1 MSIFNTTANTGFN
14 SFDDPFNSVNLNQ
27 GGGQWGMNQN
37 YLTPSFDAPYRPPY
51 SGGQP
56 SMQNPNP
63 GWFRSAAYL
72 ANPFASG
79 PQYGTGTTAFESSY
93 WDQLGNRPQDF
104 GAAFSQRMIA
114 PLVSFG
120 GAFAV
125 ARAWQVRNQSRGA
138 FDWFRL
144 FGAGKQE
151 AMRVSG
157 FTAMGQRFGG
167 SLARGMIA
175 GASSFAPSIA
185 ASGFGKAAIYGAAAL
200 GGAASGL
207 ILPAAIAQAGIS
219 GFESLVSDN
228 YLGIRENAAALR
240 GNFRGVSFGGHFGDP
255 YTGQGLNRRQAAR
268 MGTELT
274 QSAAGDQT
282 FNAREVATMTN
293 MASQMGMLDN
303 ASAEQI
309 VPRMKSIM
317 QQLKV
322 VMSIAGSTDFK
333 ETMQMMAKLQMAGVS
348 PGSVGSTMAGI
359 GSFASQAGISA
370 GRMFNTVGAQGQYL
384 FQANGLT
391 PYLGQ
396 LAAGSSMAGQAAAF
410 RSGLVSPEMMARLG
424 GVEGATQLSVTGQ
437 VNASQTTYNMM
448 RLYNKYTSGQGG
460 GGVMENVS
468 NFGRSFAGNPMSAYG
483 ALLRTGKS
491 NISEDFKRN
500 GMMGTY
506 QQMMDLADMNP
517 QTAGRKMGQNEIFAL
532 LSTMGMSPEQ
542 SQSFINEMR
551 AASDPKTVR
560 QSQAGAKSFEM
571 NMMRDFLEQTEQT
584 RFKSFAPVAA
594 TMQAF
599 RGAKS
604 GIAGFLGNFQAGTG
618 GLVDSLSNMYNEG
631 MTGSAES
638 LLSRRMNDQST
649 SSLSMPI
656 TSRLNN
662 RMAGYK
668 DDIDKLKS
676 LAEGGDERALAALG
690 GDKRKAATAIYSLGQ
705 SGHIDSKYG
714 SIGGSDML
722 ADVIANL
729 PKEGGK
735 SYGDFANLET
745 ALNNNNLFSGSTMDK
760 AEGFRLSYLLQ
771 KKIGENGALLTTPD
785 EDTKRIM
792 SRLTQITGEDDPR
805 RLKDLSGEALR
816 YASNSGI
823 SMTNGYED
831 RKSGES
837 LEEYLKRTNGVVRE
851 GAPTFKN
858 DRNVTSEQVL
868 NFTKQKEEIRRQ
880 ESIKSTFRDRLMS
893 EGRIDLLSSYDM
905 VDAAKKLD
913 SAADKLDKA
922 ADKILGDNSKG
933 NNSKAPLANVGNNWF
948 SNGYNLVKGG

>member
-1 MSIFNTTANTGFN
+1 
-14 SFDDPFNSVNLNQ
+14 
-27 GGGQWGMNQN
+27 
-37 YLTPSFDAPYRPPY
+37 
-51 SGGQP
+51 
-56 SMQNPNP
+56 
-63 GWFRSAAYL
+63 
-72 ANPFASG
+72 
-79 PQYGTGTTAFESSY
+79 
-93 WDQLGNRPQDF
+93 
-104 GAAFSQRMIA
+104 
-114 PLVSFG
+114 
-120 GAFAV
+120 
-125 ARAWQVRNQSRGA
+125 
-138 FDWFRL
+138 
-144 FGAGKQE
+144 
-151 AMRVSG
+151 
-157 FTAMGQRFGG
+157 
-167 SLARGMIA
+167 
-175 GASSFAPSIA
+175 
-185 ASGFGKAAIYGAAAL
+185 
-200 GGAASGL
+200 
-207 ILPAAIAQAGIS
+207 
-219 GFESLVSDN
+219 
-228 YLGIRENAAALR
+228 
-240 GNFRGVSFGGHFGDP
+240 
-255 YTGQGLNRRQAAR
+255 
-268 MGTELT
+268 
-274 QSAAGDQT
+274 
-282 FNAREVATMTN
+282 
-293 MASQMGMLDN
+293 
-303 ASAEQI
+303 
-309 VPRMKSIM
+309 
-317 QQLKV
+317 
-322 VMSIAGSTDFK
+322 
-333 ETMQMMAKLQMAGVS
+333 
-348 PGSVGSTMAGI
+348 
-359 GSFASQAGISA
+359 
-370 GRMFNTVGAQGQYL
+370 
-384 FQANGLT
+384 
-391 PYLGQ
+391 
-396 LAAGSSMAGQAAAF
+396 
-410 RSGLVSPEMMARLG
+410 
-424 GVEGATQLSVTGQ
+424 
-437 VNASQTTYNMM
+437 
-448 RLYNKYTSGQGG
+448 
-460 GGVMENVS
+460 
-468 NFGRSFAGNPMSAYG
+468 
-483 ALLRTGKS
+483 
-491 NISEDFKRN
+491 
-500 GMMGTY
+500 
-506 QQMMDLADMNP
+506 
-517 QTAGRKMGQNEIFAL
+517 
-532 LSTMGMSPEQ
+532 
-542 SQSFINEMR
+542 
-551 AASDPKTVR
+551 
-560 QSQAGAKSFEM
+560 
-571 NMMRDFLEQTEQT
+571 
-584 RFKSFAPVAA
+584 
-594 TMQAF
+594 
-599 RGAKS
+599 
-604 GIAGFLGNFQAGTG
+604 
-618 GLVDSLSNMYNEG
+618 
-631 MTGSAES
+631 
-638 LLSRRMNDQST
+638 
-649 SSLSMPI
+649 MPI